1 MSVLVFVDESRIERP
16 EVDRFVRTVAGVAF
30 EENAYGDLSGKLL
43 RLKGR
48 FFKRYG
54 IGDFPLR
61 GRLLLNA
68 RAFES
73 YRKIEFVREV
83 FSLCR
88 LQNAITFA
96 TTQLASAQDPNEGG
110 QVQPSREQSVF
121 SESDS
126 TDGKGLPLRLVYL
139 MERVNSFMLENH
151 PGQVAKLVFKIEG
164 SGGGYTVS
172 SSIMELMYRSPLGRG
187 FQGILGAPLFAPH
200 AHAPGLQIADVFT
213 YIINQHHAG
222 QMRLREFYSEVE
234 SMQYVSAF
242 EKDEYELRGINTIG
256 GDF

>member
-1 MSVLVFVDESRIERP
+1 MSVLVFVDESRIDRP
-16 EVDRFVRTVAGVAF
+16 EEDRYISTVAGVAF
-30 EENAYGDLSGKLL
+30 EENAYADFSGKLF

-48 FFKRYG
+48 FFKRPG

-61 GRLLLNA
+61 GRLLLNN

-73 YRKIEFVREV
+73 FRKIEFVREV

-88 LQNAITFA
+88 LQNVKTFA
-96 TTQLASAQDPNEGG
+96 TTQLVSP
-110 QVQPSREQSVF
+110 REQGVPDAF
-121 SESDS
+121 QRFREQQILTESDHAV
-126 TDGKGLPLRLVYL
+126 GRGFPLRLAYL
-139 MERVNSFMLENH
+139 MERVNSFMLESH
-151 PGQVAKLVFKIEG
+151 PGQSAKLVFKIEG
-164 SGGGYTVS
+164 SGGSYAVS

-187 FQGILGAPLFAPH
+187 FRGILGAPLFAPH
-200 AHAPGLQIADVFT
+200 AHAPGLQIADLFA

-222 QMRLREFYSEVE
+222 RLRLREFYAEVE